1 MRRSARG
8 RLVVTLAAIPVLPAL
23 PALLHL
29 LRMNPDDFRRHG
41 HQLVD
46 WMADYMRDVG
56 ALPVTPAVRPGDV
69 LRQLPSSPP
78 ENGEPFDTLL
88 QDFTR
93 VIVPGMTHW
102 NHPGWF
108 AYFPANNSPPSV
120 LAEMLTATLGAQCMS
135 WATSP
140 AATELEQVTMEWLRQ
155 MLGLPKDFTGVIQDT
170 ASTATL
176 VALLSAR
183 ERATD
188 HAASVTGLAGS
199 GARLTVYASSEAHSS
214 IDKGVKLAGYGLE
227 QLRRVPV
234 DQAYALMPEEL
245 DRMIAADRKAGFV
258 PACVVATV
266 GTTSSAAID
275 PLPRIAEVCRRHA
288 VWLHVDAAYAGTAA
302 IVPELRHLFDGVE
315 QADSFV
321 FNPHK
326 WMLVNFDCS
335 AYFVR
340 DRETLLR
347 TFQVTPEYL
356 RTADDSEV
364 VNFRD
369 WGIQLGRR
377 FRALKLWFVIRSYG
391 VEGLRGMIRK
401 HVELARG
408 LAGRIEAE
416 PGFELMA
423 PVRFGLVCFRCRPEG
438 YDKNDASLDELNRRV
453 LARVN
458 ATRRVHLTHTR
469 LEGRYVIRVAIGQR
483 QTERAHVEE
492 LWRLIQ
498 EAASKVTSELSSRT

>member
-1 MRRSARG
+1 
-8 RLVVTLAAIPVLPAL
+8 
-23 PALLHL
+23 
-29 LRMNPDDFRRHG
+29 
-41 HQLVD
+41 
-46 WMADYMRDVG
+46 MADYMRDVG
-56 ALPVTPAVRPGDV
+56 DLPITPAVRPGEV
-69 LRQLPSSPP
+69 LAQLPAPP
-78 ENGEPFDTLL
+78 PVEGEPFERLF

-93 VIVPGMTHW
+93 IIVPGMTHW

-108 AYFPANNSPPSV
+108 AYFPGNNSPPSV

-140 AATELEQVTMEWLRQ
+140 AATELEQVTMNWLRL
-155 MLGLPKDFTGVIQDT
+155 MLGLPREFTGVIQDT

-183 ERATD
+183 ERATQ
-188 HAASVTGLAGS
+188 HSAEREGLAGA

-214 IDKGVKLAGYGLE
+214 VEKGVKLAGYGLE
-227 QLRRVPV
+227 QLRRVPL
-234 DQAYALMPEEL
+234 DQSYAMLPGAL
-245 DRMIAADRKAGFV
+245 DRMIAEDLQAGLG
-258 PACVVATV
+258 PACVVATI
-266 GTTSSAAID
+266 GTTSSTAVD
-275 PLPRIAEVCRRHA
+275 PLAPIAEVCRRYG

-315 QADSFV
+315 HADSFV

-340 DRETLLR
+340 DRDALLR
-347 TFQVTPEYL
+347 TFQVNPEYL
-356 RTADDSEV
+356 RTEADAKV

-377 FRALKLWFVIRSYG
+377 FRALKLWFVIRAYG
-391 VEGLRGMIRK
+391 VEGLQTLVRN
-401 HVELARG
+401 HVALARELAG
-408 LAGRIEAE
+408 WIEASQD
-416 PGFELMA
+416 FELMA
-423 PVRFGLVCFRCRPEG
+423 PVPLGLVCFRYNPPQAAAGESR
-438 YDKNDASLDELNRRV
+438 LDEMNSTL

-469 LEGRYVIRVAIGQR
+469 LGGRYVIRMAIGQR
-483 QTERAHVEE
+483 QTERQHVEE
-492 LWRLIQ
+492 AWRLVQ
-498 EAASKVTSELSSRT
+498 EAAAAGL